1 MWRIKLGIV
10 IAIIGISVF
19 AKYQYDL
26 AIKYRNLY
34 STEKENTK
42 AYNQELSNDKSK
54 AIVFQ
59 QSMSDLKNSNDSLI
73 QEALRIKKELNIK
86 DKNVSGITYQTA
98 TITKRDT
105 IKTKDTIF
113 VNTVNIDT
121 TVTDGKWYSL
131 NLKLKYPNIISVKPV
146 YKSELFTIINT
157 KRETINQP
165 SKVFFI
171 KWFQKKQTVVYVNIK
186 ENNPYINI
194 NEQKFIKVIQ

>member
-1 MWRIKLGIV
+1 
-10 IAIIGISVF
+10 
-19 AKYQYDL
+19 
-26 AIKYRNLY
+26 
-34 STEKENTK
+34 
-42 AYNQELSNDKSK
+42 
-54 AIVFQ
+54 
-59 QSMSDLKNSNDSLI
+59 MSDLKNSNDSLI